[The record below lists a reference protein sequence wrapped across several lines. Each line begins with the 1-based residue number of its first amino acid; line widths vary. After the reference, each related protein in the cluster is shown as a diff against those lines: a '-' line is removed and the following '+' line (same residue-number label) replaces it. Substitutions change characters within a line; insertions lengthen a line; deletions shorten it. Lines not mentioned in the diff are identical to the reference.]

1 MVDCGHD
8 AGVGPEGDLFGRVR
22 EVMRWKV
29 LWGAI
34 FAVLVAVFTLV
45 NAQPVTVNLIVR
57 RVDVNLV
64 LVILGSV
71 LIGMVLMA
79 ALWSMRAWRLRGE
92 RLELQ
97 KRVAELEAELEWL
110 RAAAAAAGDG
120 ANDSEQREGD
130 GALGS

>member
-1 MVDCGHD
+1 
-8 AGVGPEGDLFGRVR
+8 
-22 EVMRWKV
+22 MRWKV